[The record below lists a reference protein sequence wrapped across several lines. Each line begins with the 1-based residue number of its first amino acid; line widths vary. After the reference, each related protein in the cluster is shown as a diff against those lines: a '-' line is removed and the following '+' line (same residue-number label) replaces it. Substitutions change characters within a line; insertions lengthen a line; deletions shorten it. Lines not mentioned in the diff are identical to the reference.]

1 MAPHQR
7 NREVTVQEP
16 DPVSVGDMTYLPP
29 GCHGTCCWTGEEA
42 PRRRSCAAPQRG
54 RWSRLLGL
62 LLTLLLAGCTSWVN
76 PAKPASAFAGDA
88 AACQDAA
95 AQAALNSGQFDL
107 DQANAYSA
115 CMRGKGWELE
125 QRR

>member
-1 MAPHQR
+1 
-7 NREVTVQEP
+7 VQGP
-16 DPVSVGDMTYLPP
+16 DPVSVGDMTYLPT
-29 GCHGTCCWTGEEA
+29 GCHGTWCWTGEEA

-54 RWSRLLGL
+54 RWRRLLGL
-62 LLTLLLAGCTSWVN
+62 LLTLVLASCTSWVN
-76 PAKPASAFAGDA
+76 PAKPASAFAGDVA
-88 AACQDAA
+88 AWQDAA

-107 DQANAYSA
+107 DQDNAYSA